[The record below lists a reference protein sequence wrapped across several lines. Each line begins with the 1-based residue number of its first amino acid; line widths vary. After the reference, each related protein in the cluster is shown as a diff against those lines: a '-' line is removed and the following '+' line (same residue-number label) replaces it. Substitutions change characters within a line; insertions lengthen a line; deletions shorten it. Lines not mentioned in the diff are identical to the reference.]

1 MVAMRALRLENLKK
15 RVNDTGEAKYCVCR
29 RGVSG
34 FMLQCELC
42 KDWFHGRYIIVL
54 FYLNC
59 FRMSSDVK
67 LDVFCKG
74 FVLIVKISI
83 IEVVDH
89 FSHSE

>member
-42 KDWFHGRYIIVL
+42 KDWFHGRYMIIP
-54 FYLNC
+54 FCLNS
-59 FRMSSDVK
+59 FRICHRM
-67 LDVFCKG
+67 
-74 FVLIVKISI
+74 
-83 IEVVDH
+83 
-89 FSHSE
+89 